1 MQQGEYRWVAEV
13 LNHLVFAQPD
23 NSDAKKL
30 LAAAHR
36 QLGYQAESGPW
47 RDIYLSA
54 ALELESGTSEQY
66 YDPVLNKAFVQQVP
80 LMEFM
85 KALSVRLDAEKA
97 EGQRLVINVLFTD
110 QQQNFVLRVRNSV
123 MHYHQLPAAPD
134 ADASIAVTKDLFVDL
149 LLGQVGIQQLVTTDE
164 LQIDG
169 SVLKLLKFFSLLG
182 DSNDNFNIVTP

>member
-110 QQQNFVLRVRNSV
+110 QQQNFVLTVRNSV

-182 DSNDNFNIVTP
+182 ESNDNFNIVTP